1 MDHRDRGRRSLAR
14 WLDRPPRHGSR
25 GQALVEFALVFPV
38 FLILFIGII
47 EFAFVFNAALGL
59 NFATRNASLA
69 AAEAGNTVGADCAIL
84 NDIQKSIG
92 APMDLAQVQSVAIF
106 KADRDGKPL
115 GGYDQ
120 NTGKPL
126 GPQDVWNYSPAA
138 QSCKAGL
145 TTYSVHFI
153 AEATPSQPTYPATG
167 AGNSS
172 AGRCDVLQGCKQAS
186 GSYAPLDSIGVSIT
200 YHYNYHT
207 ALGNFLALPGW
218 GSGFD
223 LTWGN
228 VNRME
233 PTL

>member
-1 MDHRDRGRRSLAR
+1 MKNRDRARRSFGR
-14 WLDRPPRHGSR
+14 WLGRPPRDFSG
-25 GQALVEFALVFPV
+25 GQALVEFALVIPV

-69 AAEAGNTVGADCAIL
+69 GAEAGNRIGSDCEIL
-84 NDIQKSIG
+84 ASIQRSIG
-92 APMDLAQVQSVAIF
+92 APMDQTLIKSVTIF
-106 KADRDGKPL
+106 QAD
-115 GGYDQ
+115 Q
-120 NTGKPL
+120 TGSNASGLK
-126 GPQDVWNYSPAA
+126 DVW
-138 QSCKAGL
+138 
-145 TTYSVHFI
+145 TYSKGAKTACPTESNSNQTVDFTSSI
-153 AEATPSQPTYPATG
+153 GWASSYVTGTPPNTITTKG
-167 AGNSS
+167 V
-172 AGRCDVLQGCKQAS
+172 RCDVLSGCPIKGS
-186 GSYAPLDSIGVSIT
+186 SPPSYAPLDSIGVSIT

-207 ALGNFLALPGW
+207 SLGNFLALPGW